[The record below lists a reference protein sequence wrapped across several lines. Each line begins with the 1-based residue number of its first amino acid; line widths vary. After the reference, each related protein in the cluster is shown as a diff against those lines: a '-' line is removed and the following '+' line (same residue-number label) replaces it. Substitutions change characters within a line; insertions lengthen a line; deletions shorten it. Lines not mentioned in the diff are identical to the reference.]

1 MHAIEMYDRRLANY
15 CVRNAVHLKKL
26 KLSISR
32 NSYEIFFERKNSY
45 EISNAPLYV
54 TDANIQADAAMTFSP
69 LLNFVEPGNLA
80 AWSQNKYLQST
91 GSSI

>member
-1 MHAIEMYDRRLANY
+1 M
-15 CVRNAVHLKKL
+15 
-26 KLSISR
+26 
-32 NSYEIFFERKNSY
+32 FFEHKNSY

-69 LLNFVEPGNLA
+69 MLNFVEPGNLA